1 MPEMTLWLIIGSFC
15 IAFLFALGLN
25 WLALIPWRRSVGKHW
40 TERARLLNPART
52 SARLN
57 NWLIPANLSII
68 SSILCPDVSFLFA
81 AIPSFLAA
89 LVAGYFFSRE
99 VVPEVSFKSW
109 LHLVAASLFLFF
121 IWWAV
126 LMFAIFNMPLN
137 FSCWTWLS
145 ASAVLALMLAFNF
158 GLGIKLLRWFG
169 LVQPASERLKAL
181 VEVVSNQMK
190 VTVRATWI
198 LSTHLSNALAFPL
211 TRQLVFTDK
220 LLSTCTD
227 DEIKAVCA
235 HELGHL
241 NEPRKVVLTR
251 VLVSM
256 AFYPTIFA
264 RPMSSLGDLGTHA
277 YFILI
282 IGSLILWLIGIRVA
296 RRMESRADKIA
307 AENQVDAAVY
317 ARALERLYETN
328 LMPAVMPRRSAKI
341 HPDLYDRMTAA
352 GVTPDYPKPKPA
364 KGQSWTSY
372 LMFYLAI
379 ILAILTCLG

>member
-1 MPEMTLWLIIGSFC
+1 MTLWLVIGSFSL
-15 IAFLFALGLN
+15 AFLFALGLN

-40 TERARLLNPART
+40 TERARLLYPAIV

-57 NWLIPANLSII
+57 NWLIPANLSIL
-68 SSILCPDVSFLFA
+68 SSILCPDISFLFA
-81 AIPSFLAA
+81 VIPSFVAVL
-89 LVAGYFFSRE
+89 LAGYFFSRE

-109 LHLVAASLFLFF
+109 LHLVAAYLFLFF

-126 LMFAIFNMPLN
+126 LMFAIFNMPEN
-137 FSCWTWLS
+137 FGFWTWLV
-145 ASAVLALMLAFNF
+145 AGAVLLLMLAFNF

-169 LVQPASERLKAL
+169 LVQPASELLKAL
-181 VEVVSNQMK
+181 VAEVSEQMG
-190 VTVRATWI
+190 VPVRATWI
-198 LSTHLSNALAFPL
+198 LSTHVSNALAFPL
-211 TRQLVFTDK
+211 TRQLLFTDK
-220 LLSTCTD
+220 LLSTSTD
-227 DEIKAVCA
+227 GEIKAVCA

-241 NEPRKVVLTR
+241 NEPRKVVFTR

-264 RPMSSLGDLGTHA
+264 RPMSSLGDLGTRA

-282 IGSLILWLIGIRVA
+282 IGSLILWLVGIRVG
-296 RRMESRADKIA
+296 RKMESRADKIA
-307 AENQVDAAVY
+307 AESQVDAVVY

-328 LMPAVMPRRSAKI
+328 CMPAVMPKRSTKI
-341 HPDLYDRMTAA
+341 HPDLYDRMTTA

-364 KGQSWTSY
+364 KGSSWTSR
-372 LMFYLAI
+372 LMFCLTI